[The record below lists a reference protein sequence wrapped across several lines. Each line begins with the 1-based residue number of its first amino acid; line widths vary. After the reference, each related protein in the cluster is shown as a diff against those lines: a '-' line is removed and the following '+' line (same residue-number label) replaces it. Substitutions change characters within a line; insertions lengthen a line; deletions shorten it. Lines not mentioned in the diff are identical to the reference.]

1 MNYIETNKFSFN
13 LKIITLNLKQII
25 IKYMNSK
32 KMLLSILVIILVFT
46 SCKKDR
52 TCLCTVAHTNFTG
65 TTVNPNQTTTY
76 KKIKKS
82 EAKDLC
88 QNKTIT
94 DSTSTIS
101 MPSTGTYGQYTSDAY
116 TCKLK

>member
-1 MNYIETNKFSFN
+1 MISK
-13 LKIITLNLKQII
+13 KIIVAIFVVN
-25 IKYMNSK
+25 
-32 KMLLSILVIILVFT
+32 LVFA

-52 TCLCTVAHTNFTG
+52 TCVCTVTHTNFTG

-82 EAKDLC
+82 EAKELC

-94 DSTSTIS
+94 DSISTIS

-116 TCKLK
+116 TCKLN